1 MFAWF
6 LQTLELANFLLAA
19 ALVIFTFALL
29 LWLFPSSWRNPV
41 QRGFSALL
49 TFVGIVYIG
58 QVFLLRATS
67 PEAAEQI
74 LRLKWIGIAF
84 VPAAYLHF
92 SNAVLRST
100 FYSSRWRRAAT
111 VCAYLSGI
119 VFLGMVLSSDW
130 IVGEPFN
137 YPFATQLRAG
147 PFFAFFAIYFFA
159 ATAIGIYNIEL
170 ARRRT
175 LTPTSRRRLRR
186 LGIAFIAPAVGV
198 FPYLVLSGFPA
209 LVPPVVLLLLTFFG
223 AIALIVMLVVMAYT
237 VTYQG
242 ALASDRIIKQKFVH
256 YLLRG
261 PLVAVG
267 VVTAMTIVPFIEQ
280 FIPLSRDT
288 LLAATVIVGV
298 IVFEMLISRGKG
310 YIDRVLFWQDRREI
324 NQIQKLE
331 AHLLTTSDLRQALEN
346 ILAAMC
352 DLLRVQSGFALAV
365 EGGGWKLEALV
376 GARDSVQKFMAG
388 QTTPPS
394 FSNGETRA
402 PHFFVVG
409 DYWLYPL
416 KVNGSDIVVGVLGV
430 AARAPHP
437 DLSEHEQELVEAFA
451 AQAELALEDRA
462 LQKNVFDALE
472 QIGSEVEAL
481 QRVQA
486 KPRVIG
492 GIAGE
497 RVEEELIASPDFN
510 RAVKGALDDYWGGP
524 KLVHSPLLQLN
535 IVRQSLDEYDHNPT
549 RALRGILAQAIEELR
564 PEGSRSLTAPEW
576 VLYNIL
582 ELKVMQGMKI
592 RDIAPKLAI
601 SESDL
606 YRKQRVAIQQVAETV
621 QQMEQKDNKPPGEKI
636 AGHSSVS
643 E

>member
-6 LQTLELANFLLAA
+6 LQFLELANFLLAA

-67 PEAAEQI
+67 PAAAEQI

-100 FYSSRWRRAAT
+100 FYASRWRRAAT
-111 VCAYLSGI
+111 ICAYLSGI
-119 VFLGMVLSSDW
+119 VLLGMVLFSDW
-130 IVGEPFN
+130 IVGAPFN

-147 PFFAFFAIYFFA
+147 PLFALFAVYFFA

-209 LVPPVVLLLLTFFG
+209 LIPPVVLLLLTFFG

-310 YIDRVLFWQDRREI
+310 YIDRVLFWQDRHEI

-365 EGGGWKLEALV
+365 EANSWKLEALV
-376 GARDSVQKFMAG
+376 GPREPAQKFMAG
-388 QTTPPS
+388 QSTPPS
-394 FSNGETRA
+394 FSNGETSA

-409 DYWLYPL
+409 EYWLYPL
-416 KVNGSDIVVGVLGV
+416 KVNGSDVVVGVLGV
-430 AARAPHP
+430 AARAPQP

-451 AQAELALEDRA
+451 AQAELALKDRA

-621 QQMEQKDNKPPGEKI
+621 QQMEQKDTKPPS
-636 AGHSSVS
+636 A
-643 E
+643 

>member
-1 MFAWF
+1 MFDLF
-6 LQTLELANFLLAA
+6 LELLALANFLLAA
-19 ALVIFTFALL
+19 ALVIFAFALL

-67 PEAAEQI
+67 PEAAEQL
-74 LRLKWIGIAF
+74 LRFKWIGIAF

-100 FYSSRWRRAAT
+100 FYDSRWRRAAT
-111 VCAYLSGI
+111 WAAYLGGVI
-119 VFLGMVLSSDW
+119 FLGLVLLSDW
-130 IVGEPFN
+130 IVAEPFN
-137 YPFATQLRAG
+137 APFATQLHAG
-147 PFFAFFAIYFFA
+147 PLFGLFAIYFT
-159 ATAIGIYNIEL
+159 ATTVWGIYNIEL

-175 LTPTSRRRLRR
+175 LTPISRRRLRR
-186 LGIAFIAPAVGV
+186 LGIAFIAPAFGV
-198 FPYLVLSGFPA
+198 FPYLVFSGFPA
-209 LVPPVVLLLLTFFG
+209 LLPPVLLLLLTFFG
-223 AIALIVMLVVMAYT
+223 TIALLGMLIVMAYT
-237 VTYQG
+237 VAYQG
-242 ALASDRIIKQKFVH
+242 ALAPDRLIKQKFAH

-267 VVTAMTIVPFIEQ
+267 VVTAMTIVPFIETL
-280 FIPLSRDT
+280 IPLSRDT
-288 LLAATVIVGV
+288 LLAATVIIGV

-331 AHLLTTSDLRQALEN
+331 AHLLTTSDLRQVLEN

-352 DLLRVQSGFALAV
+352 DLLRVQSGFALAA
-365 EGGGWKLEALV
+365 EADGWKLEAVV
-376 GARDSVQKFMAG
+376 GAREPVQQFMAS
-388 QTTPPS
+388 QVTPPS
-394 FSNGETRA
+394 FNGAETRQ
-402 PHFFVVG
+402 PRFFAVG
-409 DYWLYPL
+409 EYWLYPL
-416 KVNGSDIVVGVLGV
+416 QVNGGDLAVGVLGV
-430 AARAPHP
+430 AARASQP
-437 DLSEHEQELVEAFA
+437 DLSEHEQELVDALA
-451 AQAELALEDRA
+451 SQAELALEDRA
-462 LQKNVFDALE
+462 LQKNVFEALE

-492 GIAGE
+492 GIASE

-510 RAVKGALDDYWGGP
+510 RAIKGALDDYWGGP
-524 KLVHSPLLQLN
+524 KLAHSPLLQLN
-535 IVRQSLDEYDHNPT
+535 IVRQSLDAYDHNPT
-549 RALRGILAQAIEELR
+549 RALRGILAEAIDTLR

-576 VLYNIL
+576 LLYNIL

-592 RDIAPKLAI
+592 RDIANKLAI

-606 YRKQRVAIQQVAETV
+606 YRKQRVAIQEVAKTV
-621 QQMEQKDNKPPGEKI
+621 QQMEQRD
-636 AGHSSVS
+636 H
-643 E
+643 

>member
-1 MFAWF
+1 MFDLF
-6 LQTLELANFLLAA
+6 LELLALANFLLAA

-67 PEAAEQI
+67 PEAAEQL
-74 LRLKWIGIAF
+74 LRFKWIGIAF

-100 FYSSRWRRAAT
+100 FYDSRWRRAAT
-111 VCAYLSGI
+111 WAAYLGGMI
-119 VFLGMVLSSDW
+119 FLGLVLLSDW
-130 IVGEPFN
+130 IVAEPFN
-137 YPFATQLRAG
+137 APFATQLHAG
-147 PFFAFFAIYFFA
+147 PLFGLFAIYFT
-159 ATAIGIYNIEL
+159 ATTVWGIYNIEL

-175 LTPTSRRRLRR
+175 LTPISRRRLRR
-186 LGIAFIAPAVGV
+186 LGIAFIAPAFGV
-198 FPYLVLSGFPA
+198 FPYLVFSGFPA
-209 LVPPVVLLLLTFFG
+209 LIPPVILLLLTFFG
-223 AIALIVMLVVMAYT
+223 TIALLGMLIVMAYT
-237 VTYQG
+237 VAYQG
-242 ALASDRIIKQKFVH
+242 ALAPDRIIKQKFAH

-267 VVTAMTIVPFIEQ
+267 VVTAMTIVPFIETL
-280 FIPLSRDT
+280 IPLSRDT
-288 LLAATVIVGV
+288 LLAATVIIGV

-331 AHLLTTSDLRQALEN
+331 AHLLTTGDLRQVLEN

-352 DLLRVQSGFALAV
+352 DLLRVQSGFALAA
-365 EGGGWKLEALV
+365 EPDGWKLETVV
-376 GARDSVQKFMAG
+376 GAREPVQQFMAS
-388 QTTPPS
+388 QVTPPS
-394 FSNGETRA
+394 LNSDETRQ
-402 PHFFVVG
+402 PRFFVVG
-409 DYWLYPL
+409 EYWLYPL
-416 KVNGSDIVVGVLGV
+416 QVNGSDIVVGVLGV
-430 AARAPHP
+430 AARAPQP
-437 DLSEHEQELVEAFA
+437 DLSEHEQELVDALA
-451 AQAELALEDRA
+451 SQAELALEDRA

-510 RAVKGALDDYWGGP
+510 RAIKGALDDYWGGP
-524 KLVHSPLLQLN
+524 KLAHSPLLQLN
-535 IVRQSLDEYDHNPT
+535 IVRQSLGAYGQNPT
-549 RALRGILAQAIEELR
+549 RALRGILAEAIDTLR

-576 VLYNIL
+576 LLYNIL

-592 RDIAPKLAI
+592 REVAQKLAM

-606 YRKQRVAIQQVAETV
+606 YRKQRVAIQEVAKTV
-621 QQMEQKDNKPPGEKI
+621 QQMEQRDQ
-636 AGHSSVS
+636 
-643 E
+643 

>member
-1 MFAWF
+1 MFDRF
-6 LQTLELANFLLAA
+6 LQILALGNFLLAA

-41 QRGFSALL
+41 QRSFSALL
-49 TFVGIVYIG
+49 SFVGIVYIG

-67 PEAAEQI
+67 PDAAEQI

-100 FYSSRWRRAAT
+100 FYDSRWRRAAT
-111 VCAYLSGI
+111 YGAYLIG
-119 VFLGMVLSSDW
+119 VLFLGLVLTSNL

-137 YPFATQLRAG
+137 HPYATQLRAG
-147 PFFAFFAIYFFA
+147 PLFGLFAIYFV
-159 ATAIGIYNIEL
+159 ATSAWGIYNIEL

-186 LGIAFIAPAVGV
+186 LGIAFLAPAVGV
-198 FPYLVLSGFPA
+198 FPYLVFAGFPA
-209 LVPPVVLLLLTFFG
+209 LIPPVVLLLLTFFG
-223 AIALIVMLVVMAYT
+223 TIALIVMLIVMAYT
-237 VTYQG
+237 VAYQG
-242 ALASDRIIKQKFVH
+242 ALAPDRLIKQKFVH

-267 VVTAMTIVPFIEQ
+267 VVTAMTIVPIIEPYL
-280 FIPLSRDT
+280 PLSRDT

-310 YIDRVLFWQDRREI
+310 IIDRVLFWQDRREI

-331 AHLLTTSDLRQALEN
+331 AHLLTTTDLRQVLEN

-365 EGGGWKLEALV
+365 EPDGWKLEALV
-376 GARDSVQKFMAG
+376 GAREPVQKFMAG
-388 QTTPPS
+388 QSTPPL
-394 FSNGETRA
+394 FSNGETPA
-402 PHFFVVG
+402 PHFFAVG

-416 KVNGSDIVVGVLGV
+416 KVNGSDLFVGVIGV
-430 AARAPHP
+430 AARAAQP
-437 DLSEHEQELVEAFA
+437 DLTEHEQELVDALA
-451 AQAELALEDRA
+451 SQAELALEDRA

-492 GIAGE
+492 GIASE

-510 RAVKGALDDYWGGP
+510 RAIKGALDDYWGGP

-535 IVRQSLDEYDHNPT
+535 IVQQSLDEYDQNPT
-549 RALRGILAQAIEELR
+549 RALRGVLAEAIEELR

-592 RDIAPKLAI
+592 RDIAQKLAI

-606 YRKQRVAIQQVAETV
+606 YRKQRVAIQEVARAV
-621 QQMEQKDNKPPGEKI
+621 QQMEQRDNKTPP
-636 AGHSSVS
+636 V
-643 E
+643 

>member
-1 MFAWF
+1 MYDLF
-6 LQTLELANFLLAA
+6 LQLLALGNFLLAA

-29 LWLFPSSWRNPV
+29 LWLFPSSWRNPI

-67 PEAAEQI
+67 PDAAEQL
-74 LRLKWIGIAF
+74 LRFKWVGIAF

-100 FYSSRWRRAAT
+100 FYDSRWRRWAT
-111 VCAYLSGI
+111 YGAYLIGV
-119 VFLGMVLSSDW
+119 VFLGLVLLSDL

-137 YPFATQLRAG
+137 QPFATQLRAG
-147 PFFAFFAIYFFA
+147 PLFVLFASYFV
-159 ATAIGIYNIEL
+159 ATTAWGIYNIEL

-186 LGIAFIAPAVGV
+186 LGIAFLAPAVGV
-198 FPYLVLSGFPA
+198 FPYLVFSGFPA
-209 LVPPVVLLLLTFFG
+209 LIPPVVLLLLTFFG
-223 AIALIVMLVVMAYT
+223 TIALIGMLIVMAYT
-237 VTYQG
+237 VAYQG
-242 ALASDRIIKQKFVH
+242 ALAPDRLIKQKFVH

-267 VVTAMTIVPFIEQ
+267 VVTAMTIVPFVEE
-280 FIPLSRDT
+280 FVPLSRDT
-288 LLAATVIVGV
+288 LLAATVIIGV
-298 IVFEMLISRGKG
+298 IVFEMLISRSKG
-310 YIDRVLFWQDRREI
+310 YIDRALFWQDRREI
-324 NQIQKLE
+324 NQIQKLD
-331 AHLLTTSDLRQALEN
+331 AHLLTTGDLRQVLEN

-365 EGGGWKLEALV
+365 EPDGWKLEALV
-376 GARDSVQKFMAG
+376 GPREPVQKFMAG
-388 QTTPPS
+388 QSTPPS
-394 FSNGETRA
+394 FSNGETPA
-402 PHFFVVG
+402 PHFFGVG

-416 KVNGSDIVVGVLGV
+416 KVNGSDVVVGVIGV
-430 AARAPHP
+430 AARAAQP
-437 DLSEHEQELVEAFA
+437 DLTEHEQELVDALA
-451 AQAELALEDRA
+451 SQAELALEDRT
-462 LQKNVFDALE
+462 LQKSVFDALE

-481 QRVQA
+481 QRVQS

-492 GIAGE
+492 GIAQE

-510 RAVKGALDDYWGGP
+510 RAIKDALDHYWGGP
-524 KLVHSPLLQLN
+524 KLMHSPLLQLN
-535 IVRQSLDEYDHNPT
+535 IVQQSLDEYDQNPT
-549 RALRGILAQAIEELR
+549 RALRGILAEAIEKLR

-582 ELKVMQGMKI
+582 ELKVMQGMKV
-592 RDIAPKLAI
+592 RDIANKLAI

-606 YRKQRVAIQQVAETV
+606 YRKQRVAIQEVAKAV
-621 QQMEQKDNKPPGEKI
+621 QQMEHKDNQTPP
-636 AGHSSVS
+636 V
-643 E
+643 

>member
-1 MFAWF
+1 MFDLF
-6 LQTLELANFLLAA
+6 LELLALANFLLAA

-67 PEAAEQI
+67 PEAAEQL
-74 LRLKWIGIAF
+74 LRFKWIGIAF

-100 FYSSRWRRAAT
+100 FYDSRWRRAAT
-111 VCAYLSGI
+111 WAAYLGGMI
-119 VFLGMVLSSDW
+119 FLGLVLLSDW
-130 IVGEPFN
+130 IVAEPFN
-137 YPFATQLRAG
+137 APFATQLHAG
-147 PFFAFFAIYFFA
+147 PLFGLFAIYFT
-159 ATAIGIYNIEL
+159 ATTVWGIYNIEL

-175 LTPTSRRRLRR
+175 LTPISRRRLRR
-186 LGIAFIAPAVGV
+186 LGIAFIAPAFGV
-198 FPYLVLSGFPA
+198 FPYLVFSGFPA
-209 LVPPVVLLLLTFFG
+209 LIPPVILLLLTFFG
-223 AIALIVMLVVMAYT
+223 TIALLGMLIVMAYT
-237 VTYQG
+237 VAYQG
-242 ALASDRIIKQKFVH
+242 ALAPDRIIKQKFAH

-267 VVTAMTIVPFIEQ
+267 VVTAMTIVPFIETL
-280 FIPLSRDT
+280 IPLSRDT
-288 LLAATVIVGV
+288 LLAATVIIGV

-331 AHLLTTSDLRQALEN
+331 AHLLTTGDLRQVLEN

-352 DLLRVQSGFALAV
+352 DLLRVQSGFALAA
-365 EGGGWKLEALV
+365 EPDGWKLETVV
-376 GARDSVQKFMAG
+376 GAREPVQQFMAS
-388 QTTPPS
+388 QVAPPS
-394 FSNGETRA
+394 LNSDETRQ
-402 PHFFVVG
+402 PRFFVVG
-409 DYWLYPL
+409 EYWLYPL
-416 KVNGSDIVVGVLGV
+416 QVNGSDIVVGVLGV
-430 AARAPHP
+430 AARAPQP
-437 DLSEHEQELVEAFA
+437 DLSEHEQELVDALA
-451 AQAELALEDRA
+451 SQAELALEDRA

-510 RAVKGALDDYWGGP
+510 RAIKGALDDYWGGP
-524 KLVHSPLLQLN
+524 KLAHSPLLQLN
-535 IVRQSLDEYDHNPT
+535 IVRQSLGAYGQNPT
-549 RALRGILAQAIEELR
+549 RALRGILAEAIDTLR

-576 VLYNIL
+576 LLYNIL

-592 RDIAPKLAI
+592 REVAQKLAM

-606 YRKQRVAIQQVAETV
+606 YRKQRVAIQEVAKTV
-621 QQMEQKDNKPPGEKI
+621 QQMEQRDQ
-636 AGHSSVS
+636 
-643 E
+643 

>member
-1 MFAWF
+1 MLDLF
-6 LQTLELANFLLAA
+6 LQILSLGNFLLAA
-19 ALVIFTFALL
+19 ALVIITFALL
-29 LWLFPSSWRNPV
+29 LWLTPQSWRNPV
-41 QRGFSALL
+41 PRAFSALL

-58 QVFLLRATS
+58 QVFLLRTIS
-67 PEAAEQI
+67 LDAAEQL
-74 LRLKWIGIAF
+74 LRFKWIGIAF

-100 FYSSRWRRAAT
+100 FYNSRVRRAAT
-111 VCAYLSGI
+111 LGAYVTGV
-119 VFLGMVLSSDW
+119 VFLGLVIFTDRV
-130 IVGEPFN
+130 VGAPFN

-147 PFFAFFAIYFFA
+147 PLFPFFAIYFFA
-159 ATAIGIYNIEL
+159 TTAWGIYNIEL

-186 LGIAFIAPAVGV
+186 LGFAFIAPAFGV
-198 FPYLVLSGFPA
+198 FPYLVFSVFPS
-209 LVPPVVLLLLTFFG
+209 LIPPLVLLLLTFFG
-223 AIALIVMLVVMAYT
+223 SIALILMLVVMAYT

-242 ALASDRIIKQKFVH
+242 ALAPDRIIKQKFIH

-267 VVTAMTIVPFIEQ
+267 VVTAMTIVPIIEHVA
-280 FIPLSRDT
+280 PVSRDT

-298 IVFEMLISRGKG
+298 IVFEMLISRGKA

-324 NQIQKLE
+324 NQIQKLD
-331 AHLLTTSDLRQALEN
+331 ARLLTTSDLRQLLEN

-365 EGGGWKLEALV
+365 QADGWKLEALV
-376 GARDSVQKFMAG
+376 GAREPVQRFMHG
-388 QTTPPS
+388 QTTPPN
-394 FSNGETRA
+394 FANGKSNQ

-416 KVNGSDIVVGVLGV
+416 KVNGSDTVVGVIGV
-430 AARAPHP
+430 AARSAQP
-437 DLSEHEQELVEAFA
+437 DLTEHENELVSALA
-451 AQAELALEDRA
+451 SQAELALEDRA

-492 GIAGE
+492 GMAGE
-497 RVEEELIASPDFN
+497 RVEEELVASPDFN
-510 RAVKGALDDYWGGP
+510 RAIKGALDDYWGGP
-524 KLVHSPLLQLN
+524 KLTHSPLLQLN
-535 IVRQSLDEYDHNPT
+535 IVQQSLDAYDQNPT
-549 RALRGILAQAIEELR
+549 RALRGILAAAIEALR

-582 ELKVMQGMKI
+582 ELKVIQGLKV
-592 RDIAPKLAI
+592 RDIASKLAM

-606 YRKQRVAIQQVAETV
+606 YRKQRVAIQEVAKAV
-621 QQMEQKDNKPPGEKI
+621 QQMEQRDTKTPP
-636 AGHSSVS
+636 V
-643 E
+643 

>member
-1 MFAWF
+1 MFDLF
-6 LQTLELANFLLAA
+6 LQLLALGNFLLAA

-58 QVFLLRATS
+58 QVFLLRATT
-67 PEAAEQI
+67 PEAAEQL
-74 LRLKWIGIAF
+74 LRFKWVGIAF

-100 FYSSRWRRAAT
+100 FYDSRWRRVAT
-111 VCAYLSGI
+111 FAAYLIGI
-119 VFLGMVLSSDW
+119 VFLGMVLLSDF
-130 IVGEPFN
+130 IVAEPFN

-147 PFFAFFAIYFFA
+147 PLFGLFAIYFVT
-159 ATAIGIYNIEL
+159 ATVTGIYNIEL

-186 LGIAFIAPAVGV
+186 LAIAFLAPAVGV
-198 FPYLVLSGFPA
+198 FPYLVFSGFPA
-209 LVPPVVLLLLTFFG
+209 LIPPVILLLLTFFG
-223 AIALIVMLVVMAYT
+223 TLALIGMLIVMAYT
-237 VTYQG
+237 VAYQG
-242 ALASDRIIKQKFVH
+242 ALAPDRLIKQKFVH

-267 VVTAMTIVPFIEQ
+267 VVTAMTLVPFLEPYV
-280 FIPLSRDT
+280 PLSRET

-310 YIDRVLFWQDRREI
+310 YIDRALFWQDRREI

-331 AHLLTTSDLRQALEN
+331 AHLLTTSDLRQVLEN

-352 DLLRVQSGFALAV
+352 DLLRVQSGFALAA
-365 EGGGWKLEALV
+365 EPEGWKLEALV
-376 GARDSVQKFMAG
+376 GAREPVQKFMAG
-388 QTTPPS
+388 QSTPPS
-394 FSNGETRA
+394 FSNGETSA

-409 DYWLYPL
+409 EYWLYPL
-416 KVNGSDIVVGVLGV
+416 KVNGSDVVVGVIGV
-430 AARAPHP
+430 AARAAQP
-437 DLSEHEQELVEAFA
+437 DLTQHEQELVDALA
-451 AQAELALEDRA
+451 SQAELALEDRA

-492 GIAGE
+492 GIAQE
-497 RVEEELIASPDFN
+497 RVEEELITSPDFN
-510 RAVKGALDDYWGGP
+510 RAVKDALDHYWGGP

-535 IVRQSLDEYDHNPT
+535 IVQQSLDEYAQNPT
-549 RALRGILAQAIEELR
+549 RALRGILAEAIEELR

-592 RDIAPKLAI
+592 RDIAQKLAI

-606 YRKQRVAIQQVAETV
+606 YRKQRVAIQEVARNV
-621 QQMEQKDNKPPGEKI
+621 QQKEQRDNKTPP
-636 AGHSSVS
+636 V
-643 E
+643 

>member
-1 MFAWF
+1 MFDLF
-6 LQTLELANFLLAA
+6 LELLALANFLLAA

-67 PEAAEQI
+67 PEAAEQL
-74 LRLKWIGIAF
+74 LRFKWIGIAF

-100 FYSSRWRRAAT
+100 FYDSRWRRAAT
-111 VCAYLSGI
+111 WAAYLGGMI
-119 VFLGMVLSSDW
+119 FLGLVLLSDW
-130 IVGEPFN
+130 IVAEPFN
-137 YPFATQLRAG
+137 APFATQLHAG
-147 PFFAFFAIYFFA
+147 PLFGLFAIYFT
-159 ATAIGIYNIEL
+159 ATTVWGIYNIEL

-175 LTPTSRRRLRR
+175 LTPISRRRLRR
-186 LGIAFIAPAVGV
+186 LGIAFIAPAFGV
-198 FPYLVLSGFPA
+198 FPYLVFSGFPA
-209 LVPPVVLLLLTFFG
+209 LIPPVILLLLTFFG
-223 AIALIVMLVVMAYT
+223 TIALLGMLIVMAYT
-237 VTYQG
+237 VAYQG
-242 ALASDRIIKQKFVH
+242 ALAPDRIIKQKFAH

-267 VVTAMTIVPFIEQ
+267 VVTAMTIVPFIETL
-280 FIPLSRDT
+280 IPLSRDT
-288 LLAATVIVGV
+288 LLAATVIIGV

-331 AHLLTTSDLRQALEN
+331 AHLLTTGDLRQVLEN

-352 DLLRVQSGFALAV
+352 DLLRVQSGFALAA
-365 EGGGWKLEALV
+365 EPDGWKLETVV
-376 GARDSVQKFMAG
+376 GAREPVQQFMAS
-388 QTTPPS
+388 QVTPPS
-394 FSNGETRA
+394 LNSDETRQ
-402 PHFFVVG
+402 PRFFVVG
-409 DYWLYPL
+409 EYWLYPL
-416 KVNGSDIVVGVLGV
+416 QVNGSDIVVGVLGV
-430 AARAPHP
+430 AARAPQP
-437 DLSEHEQELVEAFA
+437 DLTEHEQELVDALA
-451 AQAELALEDRA
+451 SQAELALEDRA

-510 RAVKGALDDYWGGP
+510 RAIKGALDDYWGGP
-524 KLVHSPLLQLN
+524 KLAHSPLLQLN
-535 IVRQSLDEYDHNPT
+535 IVRQSLGAYGQNPT
-549 RALRGILAQAIEELR
+549 RALRGILAEAIDTLR

-576 VLYNIL
+576 LLYNIL

-592 RDIAPKLAI
+592 REVAQKLAM

-606 YRKQRVAIQQVAETV
+606 YRKQRVAIQEVAKTV
-621 QQMEQKDNKPPGEKI
+621 QQMEQRDQ
-636 AGHSSVS
+636 
-643 E
+643 

>member
-1 MFAWF
+1 MYDLF
-6 LQTLELANFLLAA
+6 LQSLALGNFLLAA
-19 ALVIFTFALL
+19 TLVIFTFALL
-29 LWLFPSSWRNPV
+29 LWLFPASWRNPI

-58 QVFLLRATS
+58 QVFLLRTNS
-67 PEAAEQI
+67 LDAAEQM
-74 LRLKWIGIAF
+74 LRFKWVGIAF

-100 FYSSRWRRAAT
+100 FYDSRWRRAAT
-111 VCAYLSGI
+111 FAAYIIGSI
-119 VFLGMVLSSDW
+119 FLAGVLFTNT
-130 IVGEPFN
+130 IVGKPFN
-137 YPFATQLRAG
+137 FPYATQLHAG
-147 PFFAFFAIYFFA
+147 PLFGLFAIYFIA
-159 ATAIGIYNIEL
+159 ATATGIYNIEL

-186 LGIAFIAPAVGV
+186 LGIAFIAPAFGV
-198 FPYLVLSGFPA
+198 FPYLVFSGFPA
-209 LVPPVVLLLLTFFG
+209 LISPIVLLLLTFFG
-223 AIALIVMLVVMAYT
+223 TLALIVTLVVMAYT

-242 ALASDRIIKQKFVH
+242 ALAPDRLIKQKFIH

-261 PLVAVG
+261 PIVAVG
-267 VVTAMTIVPFIEQ
+267 VVTAMTIVPLIEPYV
-280 FIPLSRDT
+280 PLTRET
-288 LLAATVIVGV
+288 LLAATVIVG
-298 IVFEMLISRGKG
+298 IIIFEMLISRGKG

-324 NQIQKLE
+324 NQIQKLD
-331 AHLLTTSDLRQALEN
+331 ARLLTTSDLRQVLEN

-352 DLLRVQSGFALAV
+352 DLLRVQSGFALAM
-365 EGGGWKLEALV
+365 EPEGWKLEALV
-376 GARDSVQKFMAG
+376 GARESVQKFMAG
-388 QTTPPS
+388 QVTPPT
-394 FSNGETRA
+394 FANGESNV

-409 DYWLYPL
+409 EYWLYPL
-416 KVNGSDIVVGVLGV
+416 KVNGSDLVVGVIGV
-430 AARAPHP
+430 AARAAQV
-437 DLSEHEQELVEAFA
+437 DLTEHEEELVNALA
-451 AQAELALEDRA
+451 SQAELALEDRA

-472 QIGSEVEAL
+472 QISSEVEAL

-510 RAVKGALDDYWGGP
+510 RAIKGALDDYWGGP
-524 KLVHSPLLQLN
+524 KLAHSPLLQLN
-535 IVRQSLDEYDHNPT
+535 IVQQSLDAYDQNPT

-582 ELKVMQGMKI
+582 ELKVMQGLKI
-592 RDIAPKLAI
+592 RDIAQKLAI

-606 YRKQRVAIQQVAETV
+606 YRKQRVAIQEVARAV
-621 QQMEQKDNKPPGEKI
+621 QQMEQRDNKTPP
-636 AGHSSVS
+636 V
-643 E
+643 

>member
-1 MFAWF
+1 MFDLF
-6 LQTLELANFLLAA
+6 LELLALANFLLAA

-67 PEAAEQI
+67 PEAAEQL
-74 LRLKWIGIAF
+74 LRFKWIGIAF

-100 FYSSRWRRAAT
+100 FYDSRWRRAAT
-111 VCAYLSGI
+111 WAAYLGGMI
-119 VFLGMVLSSDW
+119 FLGLVLLSDW
-130 IVGEPFN
+130 IVAEPFN
-137 YPFATQLRAG
+137 APFATQLHAG
-147 PFFAFFAIYFFA
+147 PLFGLFAIYFT
-159 ATAIGIYNIEL
+159 ATTVWGIYNIEL

-175 LTPTSRRRLRR
+175 LTPISRRRLRR
-186 LGIAFIAPAVGV
+186 LGIAFIAPAFGV
-198 FPYLVLSGFPA
+198 FPYLVFSGFPA
-209 LVPPVVLLLLTFFG
+209 LIPPVILLLLTFFG
-223 AIALIVMLVVMAYT
+223 TIALLGMLIVMAYT
-237 VTYQG
+237 VAYQG
-242 ALASDRIIKQKFVH
+242 ALAPDRIIKQKFAH

-267 VVTAMTIVPFIEQ
+267 VVTAMTIVPFIETL
-280 FIPLSRDT
+280 IPLSRDT
-288 LLAATVIVGV
+288 LLAATVIIGV

-331 AHLLTTSDLRQALEN
+331 AHLLTTGDLRQVLEN

-352 DLLRVQSGFALAV
+352 DLLRVQSGFALAA
-365 EGGGWKLEALV
+365 EPDGWKLETVV
-376 GARDSVQKFMAG
+376 GAREPVQQFMAS
-388 QTTPPS
+388 QVAPPS
-394 FSNGETRA
+394 LNSDETRQ
-402 PHFFVVG
+402 PRFFVVG
-409 DYWLYPL
+409 EYWLYPL
-416 KVNGSDIVVGVLGV
+416 QVNGSDIVVGVLGV
-430 AARAPHP
+430 AARAPQP
-437 DLSEHEQELVEAFA
+437 DLTEHEQELVDALA
-451 AQAELALEDRA
+451 SQAELALEDRA

-510 RAVKGALDDYWGGP
+510 RAIKGALDDYWGGP
-524 KLVHSPLLQLN
+524 KLAHSPLLQLN
-535 IVRQSLDEYDHNPT
+535 IVRQSLGAYGQNPT
-549 RALRGILAQAIEELR
+549 RALRGILAEAIDTLR

-576 VLYNIL
+576 LLYNIL

-592 RDIAPKLAI
+592 REVAQKLAM

-606 YRKQRVAIQQVAETV
+606 YRKQRVAIQEVAKTV
-621 QQMEQKDNKPPGEKI
+621 QQMEQRDQ
-636 AGHSSVS
+636 
-643 E
+643 